1 MTSGPLCGVLVLA
14 TGLSTALFAQSFPS
28 RSVKLIV
35 PFSAGGA
42 VDAPARILAQK
53 LQDFWGQGVV
63 VENRPGAGSTIGA
76 EAVARAAPDGYT
88 LLLTSN
94 THVISG
100 KLYGRLN
107 YDPLADFE
115 PIMEIGN
122 APNILV
128 VHAGFPA
135 RTVAELI
142 GEAKLRPGRI
152 DYASSGNG
160 SSQHLFCAL
169 FASMTGIDM
178 NHVPY
183 KGSGQATT
191 DLLAGRVSVS
201 CPGVNN
207 VLAYIRAGRLRPL
220 AVTSSRRSME
230 LPDVPTLAEA
240 GVAGYEA
247 TLWIGLLA
255 PKGAAREVT
264 EKIFSDT
271 SRLLGQQD
279 VRKNL
284 AATGTEVSIKDAPHF
299 ARLLRDESA
308 RWSRLIAETGARIE

>member
-1 MTSGPLCGVLVLA
+1 MKQAVFLLA
-14 TGLSTALFAQSFPS
+14 SFLSTALCAQSFPS
-28 RSVKLIV
+28 KPVKLVV

-53 LQDFWGQGVV
+53 LQEAWGQGVI

-76 EAVARAAPDGYT
+76 EFVARSAPDGYS

-94 THVISG
+94 THVISAS
-100 KLYGRLN
+100 LYARLA
-107 YDPLADFE
+107 YDPLRDFE

-122 APNILV
+122 APNVLV
-128 VHAGFPA
+128 VHPGFPA
-135 RTVAELI
+135 STVAELI
-142 GEAKLRPGRI
+142 GEAKRRPGRI

-160 SSQHLFCAL
+160 SAQHLFCAL
-169 FASMTGIDM
+169 FASMGGIDL

-191 DLLAGRVSVS
+191 DLLAGRVPVS

-207 VLAYIRAGRLRPL
+207 VLAYIRTGRLRPL
-220 AVTSSRRSME
+220 AVTSMRRSTD

-255 PKGAAREVT
+255 PKGAPREVT
-264 EKIFSDT
+264 GKIFSDM
-271 SRLLGQQD
+271 SRLLGLDD
-279 VRKNL
+279 VRRSL
-284 AATGTEVSIKDAPHF
+284 AATGTEVSIKDGPQF
-299 ARLLRDESA
+299 AQLLRDESA
-308 RWSRLIAETGARIE
+308 KWARLIAVTGAKVD